1 MADEKQTPLPGATH
15 SQGATPDRYLAA
27 RREWLERYG
36 DYIAAARNWR
46 MVAFGSLAIAGLF
59 GAGMVY
65 EADRVHVIP
74 YVVETDHLGETVRLA
89 QAVNAGTYQQPIV
102 RHVLTHW
109 LRLVRERLP
118 VLPAEKQTYQAS
130 YRYISSS
137 AKNALDTYFNR
148 HNPYSDYVNKKG
160 GRTVTI
166 TSALPLGAV
175 TQKGGTFQ
183 IQWTETQYGKGG
195 NIRDETHWEGDISYA
210 VTKPSSNP
218 NMLNGNPFGIYITTF
233 NWNQTLA

>member
-1 MADEKQTPLPGATH
+1 MAEKKETD
-15 SQGATPDRYLAA
+15 SRYLAA

-36 DYIAAARNWR
+36 DYIASARNWR
-46 MVAFGSLAIAGLF
+46 MVAFGSVAIAGLF

-74 YVVETDHLGETVRLA
+74 YVVEVDHLGQSVLLA
-89 QAVNAGTYQQPIV
+89 QAVNAGAYQQPVV
-102 RHVLTHW
+102 RHVITHW

-118 VLPAEKQTYQAS
+118 AVAPEKQVYKNS
-130 YRYISSS
+130 FNYISSG
-137 AKNALDTYFNR
+137 AQAALNSYYSR

-166 TSALPLGAV
+166 TSALPLG
-175 TQKGGTFQ
+175 TLTKKGGTFQ

-195 NIRDETHWEGDISYA
+195 NIRGETHWQGTFTYA
-210 VTKPSSNP
+210 VTPPSTNP
-218 NMLNGNPFGIYITTF
+218 QMLNGNPFGIYITNF
-233 NWNQTLA
+233 NWNQMA